1 MNTEMKIGNGIDDE
15 CVCCG
20 RRTMGRVVIGNDST
34 STEQTGCKF
43 VVVTVIDE
51 ENRENL
57 LLSTFKDILVCPA
70 CFAHGRH
77 KEMV

>member
-1 MNTEMKIGNGIDDE
+1 MDKEMKIGNGEEE
-15 CVCCG
+15 CICCG
-20 RRTMGRVVIGNDST
+20 RRNMGRVVIDNDSI

-51 ENRENL
+51 ENPTNL

-77 KEMV
+77 KTMRR